1 MSDLVSAAVAVDA
14 LQTEMKRFPSP
25 DTGADDGILA
35 VEIAGVCGTDWEIY
49 QRESRGRELGPLI
62 LGHENV
68 GRISA
73 VGQQASRRWGVGA
86 GDRVVIEEFIPCGHC
101 RLCRAGHYR
110 ICEATD
116 SRSGRPFLRYGST
129 PASIPPA
136 LWGGFAELL
145 YLHPNS
151 IVYPLPEELPG
162 DLAALFVPISNGIRW
177 VVQEGGGTVGQSIVI
192 QGPGQHGLGC
202 VVAAKEAGMGPII
215 VGGLARDASRL
226 EIARELGADHVV
238 QVDESDLVA
247 EVADFT
253 DGHMADLVID
263 VTPGATVAVELAMEV
278 ATKRGTVILAGS
290 KHGRPV
296 SNFLNDVV
304 VKKELTI
311 KGVRGHDRLSVEP
324 ALRLIASRRY
334 PLERLCTHR
343 FGLDEVDRALRMV
356 GERADPAAVHVN
368 VVPA

>member
-14 LQTEMKRFPSP
+14 LQTELKRFAPP
-25 DTGADDGILA
+25 DVGADDGVLA

-49 QRESRGRELGPLI
+49 RRESRGRGLGPLI

-68 GRISA
+68 GRITA
-73 VGQQASRRWGVGA
+73 VGEEASRRWGVVA

-129 PASIPPA
+129 PASVPPA
-136 LWGGFAELL
+136 LWGGFSELL

-151 IVYPLPEELPG
+151 IVYPLSEDVPG
-162 DLAALFVPISNGIRW
+162 ELAALFVPISNGIRW
-177 VVQEGGGTVGQSIVI
+177 VVQEGGGTVGRSIVI

-202 VVAAKEAGMGPII
+202 VVAAKEAGMSPI
-215 VGGLARDASRL
+215 VVSGLARDARRL
-226 EIARELGADHVV
+226 DIALELGADNVV
-238 QVDESDLVA
+238 RVDDADLVA
-247 EVADFT
+247 EVAEIT
-253 DGHMADLVID
+253 EGRMADLVVD
-263 VTPGATVAVELAMEV
+263 VSPGATVAVELAVEV

-290 KHGRPV
+290 KHGAPV
-296 SNFLNDVV
+296 SNFLNDTVV
-304 VKKELTI
+304 RKELTI
-311 KGVRGHDRLSVEP
+311 KGVRGHDHLSVEP
-324 ALRLIASRRY
+324 ALKLIQSRRY
-334 PLERLCTHR
+334 PLERFCTHR

-356 GERADPAAVHVN
+356 GERSDPAAVHVN
-368 VVPA
+368 VVPT